1 MSAVSSFITK
11 LKFYLKSGLYGTLV
25 AGCAIYGVLA
35 SIILRIVNKA
45 EYAQYAVAKACYYVV
60 SLFLGLKIN
69 IKNEKYL
76 QNLPAIVVANH
87 QSALDI
93 YVLGKIFQPGYTVT
107 SKKSLKYVPFLGWFM
122 VLSGTF
128 FLDRSK
134 SASAK
139 KVLDGALT
147 GLKNQGK
154 ALFIFPE
161 GTRSATEALTMLPF
175 KKGAFHLARQ
185 AGIPIIPVVVS
196 NTSTIFNSKRK
207 IFNTGEINIEVLP
220 PVSTS
225 DWETHEDVTN
235 ACNNIR
241 DDMIKTLKKL
251 GNSKIPG
258 SKPREDFYPSE
269 SEDTSETDV
278 EIINEQTP
286 LKATAVSD

>member
-1 MSAVSSFITK
+1 MSAVSSFFTK

-93 YVLGKIFQPGYTVT
+93 YVLGK
-107 SKKSLKYVPFLGWFM
+107 
-122 VLSGTF
+122 F
-128 FLDRSK
+128 FNRVILSK

-154 ALFIFPE
+154 HYLF
-161 GTRSATEALTMLPF
+161 S
-175 KKGAFHLARQ
+175 
-185 AGIPIIPVVVS
+185 
-196 NTSTIFNSKRK
+196 
-207 IFNTGEINIEVLP
+207 
-220 PVSTS
+220 
-225 DWETHEDVTN
+225 
-235 ACNNIR
+235 
-241 DDMIKTLKKL
+241 
-251 GNSKIPG
+251 
-258 SKPREDFYPSE
+258 
-269 SEDTSETDV
+269 
-278 EIINEQTP
+278 
-286 LKATAVSD
+286 

>member
-1 MSAVSSFITK
+1 
-11 LKFYLKSGLYGTLV
+11 
-25 AGCAIYGVLA
+25 
-35 SIILRIVNKA
+35 
-45 EYAQYAVAKACYYVV
+45 
-60 SLFLGLKIN
+60 
-69 IKNEKYL
+69 
-76 QNLPAIVVANH
+76 
-87 QSALDI
+87 
-93 YVLGKIFQPGYTVT
+93 
-107 SKKSLKYVPFLGWFM
+107 
-122 VLSGTF
+122 
-128 FLDRSK
+128 
-134 SASAK
+134 
-139 KVLDGALT
+139 
-147 GLKNQGK
+147 
-154 ALFIFPE
+154 
-161 GTRSATEALTMLPF
+161 MLPF